1 MQTPAAPNFN
11 LWCTC
16 SIQKPHYVWEH
27 DADCKRPNCMT
38 KKPHKLTE
46 CIDYRESQYG
56 RGVAPQRSDNNTQ
69 CKSCDN
75 SKPHKNFDHAPCK
88 CGYHQQV
95 EEIMF
100 WTKWKIIDIPLKFYN
115 FQQKIISF
123 HVLNESIWI
132 CELDRLR
139 RGRTKIW
146 RRREEV
152 QRKMYEMEQIQRK
165 IGSGLH
171 RRRRLSFQSFD
182 FRVFLNR

>member
-88 CGYHQQV
+88 CGYHQQIDC
-95 EEIMF
+95 EEEGPKYDADVKKYNEKC
-100 WTKWKIIDIPLKFYN
+100 TKWNKFNAKLAPGYTG
-115 FQQKIISF
+115 
-123 HVLNESIWI
+123 
-132 CELDRLR
+132 D
-139 RGRTKIW
+139 
-146 RRREEV
+146 
-152 QRKMYEMEQIQRK
+152 
-165 IGSGLH
+165 
-171 RRRRLSFQSFD
+171 D
-182 FRVFLNR
+182 D